1 MDEGNDGRLLGG
13 DRFWAQPKE
22 RIRFLK
28 TAVESQVWGEDR
40 QENKQKEN
48 VTHGGYCPDKGY
60 QSVEKGVHNNN
71 NQKSRL

>member
-13 DRFWAQPKE
+13 DRFWAQPKD

-28 TAVESQVWGEDR
+28 TAVESQVCGEDR

-48 VTHGGYCPDKGY
+48 VPHGGCYPDKGY
-60 QSVEKGVHNNN
+60 QSVDKGVE
-71 NQKSRL
+71 KEALS